1 MNLLES
7 NVRTAFIYE
16 DSMATKQQ
24 APTPVRL
31 PQELH
36 DWIKARAAANLRSV
50 NAEITALLI
59 KAREIEQ
66 RQTA

>member
-1 MNLLES
+1 
-7 NVRTAFIYE
+7 
-16 DSMATKQQ
+16 MATKQQ